1 MLLQFRYIGVL
12 DSLNRI
18 LAFENKPSPTTETLC
33 QILKDKFNRTVNCH
47 LKKMSTCLPGARR
60 LNPGSGSS
68 WKSLYCCSATNS
80 CSPSA
85 SLQQY
90 QMCGSTDESNK
101 LTLDSAQPLLCV
113 KQDFL
118 LQRGFAVSVLM
129 SKG

>member
-1 MLLQFRYIGVL
+1 MLLQFRYIGV
-12 DSLNRI
+12 RI
-18 LAFENKPSPTTETLC
+18 PLTGFSHSKINLPPTTETLC
-33 QILKDKFNRTVNCH
+33 QLFKDKFNRTVNCH

-68 WKSLYCCSATNS
+68 WKSLHCCSATNS